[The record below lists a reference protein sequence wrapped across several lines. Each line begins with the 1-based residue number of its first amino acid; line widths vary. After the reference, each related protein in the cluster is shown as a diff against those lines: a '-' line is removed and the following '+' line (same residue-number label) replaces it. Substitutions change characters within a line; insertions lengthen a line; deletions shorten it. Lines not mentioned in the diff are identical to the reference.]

1 MICTTEMNRLL
12 IFFGCVILIISC
24 SKCKDPECT
33 DSTNPDCP
41 NYVEVV
47 EDPCAGLFEANANFI
62 IEEKLTS
69 FGDPIWVETDTILKN
84 KVVQFRST
92 YVGADE
98 YKWYIGSQV
107 YTTPN
112 VSLLFESQ
120 WSGNDIPITLVVKK
134 IPNNDCYP
142 NDDGYDSITKSFY
155 VSYSLIYP
163 TQLDVDSN
171 VFHGGLSG
179 TYRLANEIVQ
189 DSIDVVL
196 SFCDNGWFTQLKI
209 ENIDGSGTA
218 CTCESSVYDRNV
230 YQMTFREAHFG
241 FANGDAD
248 AVGLSFC
255 KSLQGVIRRPMNGE
269 AEFEIESN
277 MWPYDNGPITTT
289 WYKYKGRKIN

>member
-1 MICTTEMNRLL
+1 MNRLL

-41 NYVEVV
+41 NYVKVV
-47 EDPCAGLFEANANFI
+47 EDPCAGLLEANANFI

-69 FGDPIWVETDTILKN
+69 FGDPIWIETDTILKN

-92 YVGADE
+92 YLGADE

-107 YTTPN
+107 YNTPN

-134 IPNNDCYP
+134 IPNIDCFP

-155 VSYSLIYP
+155 VSYSP
-163 TQLDVDSN
+163 TSPLPMDEDRTVQ
-171 VFHGGLSG
+171 HAGLSG
-179 TYRLANEIVQ
+179 TYRLSNEFFP
-189 DSIDVVL
+189 DSIDVL
-196 SFCDNGWFTQLKI
+196 LGFCDNELGVQIILENLDGIGSMCQCDI
-209 ENIDGSGTA
+209 ENGSSLTLHRWA
-218 CTCESSVYDRNV
+218 Y
-230 YQMTFREAHFG
+230 REMKFG
-241 FANGDAD
+241 FSNGTSDAIST
-248 AVGLSFC
+248 SFC

-277 MWPYDNGPITTT
+277 MWPYVNGPITTI
-289 WYKYKGRKIN
+289 WYKYKGRKLN